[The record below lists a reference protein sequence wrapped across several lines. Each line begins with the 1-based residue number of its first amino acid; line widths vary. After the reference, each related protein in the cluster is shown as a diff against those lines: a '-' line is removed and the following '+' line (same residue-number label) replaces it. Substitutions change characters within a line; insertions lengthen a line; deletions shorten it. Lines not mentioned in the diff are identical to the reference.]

1 MITLPSSLNDEQ
13 RQAVLT
19 TEGPLLIIA
28 GPGSGKTF
36 TLVERICYLI
46 AGKKVAPESIM
57 ITTFTEK
64 AARELITRISERLNE
79 EKIEVNV
86 NNMHIG
92 TLHSICLS
100 LLEKYREHTT
110 LERHFTV
117 MEQFEQQY
125 FLYQRLDQFRQIP
138 SHESILIK
146 ERQVDPSRWKQAY
159 NLMGW
164 LNKVSEEA
172 LDYEEMRQS
181 GDVRVRALGE
191 MYTLY
196 RRQMKEENKLDFST
210 IQVEALNL
218 LEKNHGVLAELQDTI
233 RYIMFDEYQ
242 DTNTIQETIVKKLAE
257 EHGNLCVVGDDDQ
270 GLYRFRGA
278 SVRNILAFSELLP
291 NKPCSVVRLTTNYRS
306 HPEIIDFYNRWMR
319 EKEWAI
325 NGQSF
330 RLDKD
335 MRPSGEDFAQTAS
348 VIKVPGYKGRGNWEE
363 EVYAFLNHLKESG
376 TLTDW
381 NQVAFLFRSVRYPAV
396 ERLAKYLEH
405 RGIPVYAPR
414 AGHFFSRQEIR
425 LAMGAFL
432 TMFPQYAHIRRED
445 PLVDLSVWVEYDRF
459 MEEFQ
464 LQANQAENA
473 ELKEWI
479 TKKAHEHE
487 SMTERT
493 DYGFSGLFYQLIQ
506 FPMFSKLINPE
517 GTDSVIESR
526 AARNLAKFSQL
537 LTRFE
542 DLQNMKVFT
551 PAMLETRLRQI
562 FNEYLFYLME
572 DGVVEYEDES
582 DYAPAGCVSFLTI
595 HQSKGMEFPVVFV
608 CSLDSAPYGRYEAL
622 ELVLQKQYGR
632 HRMDEPF
639 GLTASFDF
647 WRLYYT
653 AFSRAQQLLVLSG
666 QERAGKPGTWPLPSE
681 EFLPFYREIPSWR
694 HPAFQAEQLQLRPVR
709 GVQLKKQYAFSTHL
723 FLYESCPRRYLFYR
737 ELQFSPVRTGIT
749 MLGTLIHNTIEE
761 IHKAVLRGDEH
772 TLTEQ
777 QVNNWLED
785 IYCWLSR
792 KEHVKLRPETK
803 QYALQQVMRYVD
815 DQSNEWVFVES
826 AETEVAYTTERYVLN
841 GRIDLVRRAGND
853 VEIVD
858 FKSQYKPSETDG
870 LEMYRKQLELYA
882 YLLEKRERRKIQRL
896 SLYYTREEGNPY
908 HTFERTAAGA
918 ESALQDIGLIIE
930 NIEDKRFSLTRR
942 PQNICSSCDFRFYC
956 DALDKRRG
964 GACE

>member
-46 AGKKVAPESIM
+46 AGKKIQPERIM
-57 ITTFTEK
+57 VTTFTEK

-86 NNMHIG
+86 NHMHIG

-138 SHESILIK
+138 AHESILIK
-146 ERQVDPSRWKQAY
+146 ARQIEPSRWKQAY

-172 LDYEEMRQS
+172 LDYEQMRQS
-181 GDVRVRALGE
+181 DDARVQALGE
-191 MYTLY
+191 MYALY

-210 IQVEALNL
+210 IQVETLHL
-218 LEKNHGVLAELQDTI
+218 LENNPEVLSQLQDTI
-233 RYIMFDEYQ
+233 EYIMFDEYQ

-257 EHGNLCVVGDDDQ
+257 KHGNLCVVGDDDQ

-306 HPEIIDFYNRWMR
+306 HPDIIDFYNRWMR
-319 EKEWAI
+319 EKEWTVG
-325 NGQSF
+325 GQSY
-330 RLDKD
+330 RLDKN
-335 MRPSGEDFAQTAS
+335 MRPSGGNFPQTAS
-348 VIKVPGYKGRGNWEE
+348 VIKVPGFKGRGNWEE
-363 EVYAFLNHLKESG
+363 EVYAFLIHLKESG
-376 TLTDW
+376 ALTDW

-396 ERLAKYLEH
+396 ERLAKHLEN

-425 LAMGAFL
+425 FAMGALL
-432 TMFPQYAHIRRED
+432 TMFPQNAHIRRQD
-445 PLVDLSVWVEYDRF
+445 PLMDLAVWDEYDRF

-464 LQANQAENA
+464 LEANKAEHA
-473 ELKEWI
+473 ELREWV
-479 TKKAHEHE
+479 KVKAREHE
-487 SMTERT
+487 AMHERT

-506 FPMFSKLINPE
+506 FPMFSRYINPE
-517 GTDSVIESR
+517 GTDGVIESR
-526 AARNLAKFSQL
+526 PARNLALFSQL

-551 PAMLETRLRQI
+551 PAMLETRLGQI

-582 DYAPAGCVSFLTI
+582 DYAPSGCVSFLTI

-608 CSLDSAPYGRYEAL
+608 CSLDSAPYGRYEPL
-622 ELVLQKQYGR
+622 ELVLQKQYSR
-632 HRMDEPF
+632 QSMHEPF

-653 AFSRAQQLLVLSG
+653 AFSRAQHLLILSG

-681 EFLPFYREIPSWR
+681 EFLPYYREIPSWK
-694 HPAFQAEQLQLRPVR
+694 HPAFQAESLELPTVR
-709 GVQLKKQYAFSTHL
+709 EVKLKKQYAFSSHL

-737 ELQFSPVRTGIT
+737 QLQFSPVRTGIT
-749 MLGTLIHNTIEE
+749 MIGTLIHNTIEE
-761 IHKAVLRGDEH
+761 IHKAVLRGDEQSI
-772 TLTEQ
+772 TEPR
-777 QVNNWLED
+777 VREWLED
-785 IYCWLSR
+785 IYYWLSR
-792 KEHVKLRPETK
+792 KEHIKLRMETK
-803 QYALQQVMRYVD
+803 EYALAQVMRYVED
-815 DQSNEWVFVES
+815 HRNEWRFIES
-826 AETEVAYTTERYVLN
+826 AETEVAHTTQRYVLN
-841 GRIDLVRRAGND
+841 GRIDLVRRTGD
-853 VEIVD
+853 DLEIVD
-858 FKSQYKPSETDG
+858 FKSQHKLSGSDG

-882 YLLEKRERRKIQRL
+882 YLLEKQEKRKIQRL
-896 SLYYTREEGNPY
+896 SLYFTREEGNPY
-908 HTFERTAAGA
+908 YTFERTAEGA
-918 ESALQDIGLIIE
+918 EHALHDIERIIE
-930 NIEDKRFSLTRR
+930 NIENKFFSLTHR
-942 PQNICSSCDFRFYC
+942 PEKVCESCDFRFYC
-956 DALDKRRG
+956 DSLDRVGG
-964 GACE
+964 GAG